1 MIEIDLFLGLKSY
14 ISNAILMGVTRNL
27 NSLKLLTQYDCN
39 FGYVMVFGG
48 GGLESHNCIA

>member
-1 MIEIDLFLGLKSY
+1 
-14 ISNAILMGVTRNL
+14 MGVTRNL

>member
-1 MIEIDLFLGLKSY
+1 
-14 ISNAILMGVTRNL
+14 MGVTRNL

-48 GGLESHNCIA
+48 GGGNYNVSSKNYIHIMKLFEDFC

>member
-48 GGLESHNCIA
+48 GA